1 MSSRLLYA
9 VCTGLAW
16 LSPGPLT
23 QQAINNLTNT
33 SASTTMTLSTLLPG
47 LNLLDTSISELAGL
61 LNNGTLSSET
71 LVATY
76 LGESWHTQAAL

>member
-1 MSSRLLYA
+1 
-9 VCTGLAW
+9 
-16 LSPGPLT
+16 
-23 QQAINNLTNT
+23 
-33 SASTTMTLSTLLPG
+33 MTLSTLLPG